1 MAGESA
7 STPKFDPI
15 TVTITETVRL
25 TGKSRASIYEAI
37 ARGQLRAVKD
47 GARTLVTFEVDQGA
61 SGFVADREDQ
71 GTEGH
76 HHRLKWNGPRGAMP
90 EARFCRQRSGS
101 AAKQIPESRRN
112 Y

>member
-47 GARTLVTFEVDQGA
+47 GARTLVTFKSIKARQA
-61 SGFVADREDQ
+61 SLP
-71 GTEGH
+71 T
-76 HHRLKWNGPRGAMP
+76 
-90 EARFCRQRSGS
+90 
-101 AAKQIPESRRN
+101 AKIKAPKVTITA
-112 Y
+112 

>member
-15 TVTITETVRL
+15 TVTITETARL

-47 GARTLVTFEVDQGA
+47 GARTLVTFESIKARQA
-61 SGFVADREDQ
+61 SLP
-71 GTEGH
+71 T
-76 HHRLKWNGPRGAMP
+76 
-90 EARFCRQRSGS
+90 
-101 AAKQIPESRRN
+101 AKIKAPKVTITA
-112 Y
+112 